1 MPSDHNNP
9 SGANQMANDK
19 ANDMPAN
26 PNAAAPN
33 LDGGELHAQ
42 AFRDTTGTS
51 QRNQRAGAFDVIK
64 SVWDMH
70 QSYGKLQEYIQEG
83 KKTTAEVEKGLAE
96 LDGNKHPR
104 AGVRVTIYQDAD
116 GNFMHMTATKGRTAQ
131 EAFDKHELN
140 PAGTKRAEIWIPDNP
155 NLNQTQAL
163 RDGTRYEEMSLQ
175 KFQQIYGFKNYRAE
189 AESPNK
195 DAPAL
200 AGNQDTKQLL
210 ASLNITA
217 EDRGYFKLQ
226 GEKQFETSQTA
237 KTNEPKP
244 LLTTTDAP
252 AQDAPSRM
260 RTA

>member
-1 MPSDHNNP
+1 
-9 SGANQMANDK
+9 MANDK
-19 ANDMPAN
+19 ANDTSTN
-26 PNAAAPN
+26 PNSAAPN
-33 LDGGELHAQ
+33 PDGGELYAQ

-51 QRNQRAGAFDVIK
+51 QRSQRAGAFDVIK

-70 QSYGKLQEYIQEG
+70 QSYGKLQEYVQEG

-96 LDGNKHPR
+96 LDGNKYPK
-104 AGVRVTIYQDAD
+104 AGVRVTIFQDAD

-131 EAFDKHELN
+131 EAFDKQEMN

-175 KFQQIYGFKNYRAE
+175 KFQQLYGFKNVRAD
-189 AESPNK
+189 ADVPNQNTPGK

-200 AGNQDTKQLL
+200 AANQDTKQLL

-226 GEKQFETSQTA
+226 GEKQFEASQSA
-237 KTNEPKP
+237 KQAEPKP
-244 LLTTTDAP
+244 LQTTAEAP
-252 AQDAPSRM
+252 AQDAPSRTRM
-260 RTA
+260 A